1 MKKRKIALLAAF
13 AAVSAFTLA
22 SCNNASSTSTG
33 TGSTPASTGTQA
45 TGGSSSTQQ
54 GAAKRLDVYY
64 TYDGKAYIDAKEAY
78 TNPISGTNFTENT
91 ILPVWKLYGEKLN
104 IDIKNACKHDG
115 QKATAKYDTLVTD
128 QFKSEV
134 STADKI
140 DLYGIPVA
148 KIEDMVSNGDAK
160 SLTPY
165 INSGKMPNLKR
176 FLEANPKI
184 KASMEIDG
192 EIYYTAYFDGHNKIE
207 RMLLMDTA
215 VADKLL
221 AQKLTTGLDTTPA
234 VNAARIKDVNY
245 QPFIDANYNLPKANA
260 SDTTTTVQVSKNS
273 TATNITVKYAENII
287 KQQNTLL
294 ANPSTTG
301 ADLYNQFMT
310 YLEAVYGE
318 NVGAN
323 KTFATYADIFTSE
336 SAAYTTDEL
345 VALFRVFRANP
356 SFISNNKN
364 TSVVPVIPREQA
376 DGRVDTIIQLMAT
389 IFGIQGIGSEKD
401 RLFYT
406 AGGKLADAG
415 TEVASYQALSL
426 MADLYKEGL
435 ILNEFYKKTSSGLT
449 KYAQHYF
456 GKTTADGDNTGNY
469 ALMEYDYAATQ
480 SVFNKK
486 DANGIGVAEN
496 AIASGYDYA
505 KLRPVVS
512 PLTWWANESFTHG
525 QELSNHT
532 GKNLIRYYEENRALK
547 SDAWCIPA
555 TSDNVDD
562 AIALMD
568 YIYGEEGQ
576 IYNDFGP
583 EAYHTTNK
591 PLTYGDQN
599 TVALTP
605 EVIAWYVGQSLDFWT
620 FNRKYIG
627 TTDAIGYIRTSTI
640 DYQATNTYSR
650 VGVDNV
656 NHAVAAGVQKSCL
669 DNTAT
674 ITFGTTV
681 PTVGWANIGKDSAN
695 TYDSITEFWAQNKN
709 KEDAKGWAYVI
720 VNDLAYN
727 DNAANLGKTTNTKV
741 DYKYSNVVSEFTARN
756 VNYLGAM
763 AEALELKGIAGVR
776 PDYSNAA

>member
-54 GAAKRLDVYY
+54 GPAQRLDVYY
-64 TYDGKAYIDAKEAY
+64 TYDGKAYIDAKEGY
-78 TNPISGTNFTENT
+78 LNKITGTNFTENT

-115 QKATAKYDTLVTD
+115 QKATAKYETIVQN
-128 QFKSEV
+128 QFKSET
-134 STADKI
+134 STSDKI
-140 DLYGIPVA
+140 DLYAIS
-148 KIEDMVSNGDAK
+148 VSNIEKMVNESNAK

-176 FLEANPKI
+176 FLDANPKI

-192 EIYYTAYFDGHNKIE
+192 QIYYTAYFDGHNKIE
-207 RMLLMDTA
+207 RMLQMD
-215 VADKLL
+215 VACVEKLL
-221 AQKLTTGLDTTPA
+221 AQKLTTGLDGTPA
-234 VNAARIKDVNY
+234 VNTDRIKNVNY
-245 QPFIDANYNLPKANA
+245 QPFIDENYNLPKANA
-260 SDTTTTVQVSKNS
+260 SDTTTTVAVSKNS
-273 TATNITVKYAENII
+273 TSTNITVKYAENII
-287 KQQNTLL
+287 KQQNRLL
-294 ANPSTTG
+294 ANSSTTG

-310 YLEAVYGE
+310 YLEAVYGD

-345 VALFRVFRANP
+345 IALFRVFRANP

-364 TSVVPVIPREQA
+364 TTVTPIIPREA
-376 DGRVDTIIQLMAT
+376 KDGRVDTILNLMAT

-435 ILNEFYKKTSSGLT
+435 ILNEFYSNAISGKNYASS
-449 KYAQHYF
+449 YF
-456 GKTTADGDNTGNY
+456 GKVGEGNY
-469 ALMEYDYAATQ
+469 ALMEYDYTATQ
-480 SVFNKK
+480 SVYNRL
-486 DANGIGVAEN
+486 DANGIGVAEDK
-496 AIASGYDYA
+496 IVSGYDYA
-505 KLRPVVS
+505 NLRPVVA
-512 PLTWWANESFTHG
+512 PLTWWANETFTHG
-525 QELSNHT
+525 QALSDHT

-547 SDAWCIPA
+547 SDAWCIPSTA
-555 TSDNVDD
+555 DNVDD
-562 AIALMD
+562 AVALMD

-583 EAYHTTNK
+583 EAYHTTDK

-599 TVALTP
+599 TVALTSQ
-605 EVIAWYVGQSLDFWT
+605 VISWYVGQTLDFWT
-620 FNRKYIG
+620 FCRKYIG
-627 TTDAIGYIRTSTI
+627 TTDSIGYIRTSTI

-650 VGVDNV
+650 VGVDNL
-656 NHAVAAGVQKSCL
+656 NAAVAAGVQKSCL

-681 PTVGWANIGKDSAN
+681 PTVGWASINKDTLK
-695 TYDSITEFWAQNKN
+695 TYDSITAFWNADKC
-709 KEDAKGWAYVI
+709 KADPKGWAYII
-720 VNDLAYN
+720 VNDLEYN
-727 DNAANLGKTTNTKV
+727 NGTENLGTTSNTSKA
-741 DYKYSNVVSEFTARN
+741 YKYSDVVSEFADRN
-756 VNYLGAM
+756 VNYLGEM
-763 AEALELKGIAGVR
+763 ADALELKGIQNVR
-776 PDYSNAA
+776 PDYSRA